1 MKKKAK
7 SMFRRPLDG
16 ELAQRLYVMP
26 PLPPTTTTL
35 AAFKSLLLD
44 RLRLLR
50 IAGKFHVDNVL
61 GIPQELQQELNAEAA
76 GASSADNTGTKGVS
90 GTAKVHGNPFVLVA
104 TVDVCVTVLSFVA
117 FAAFV
122 Q

>member
-1 MKKKAK
+1 
-7 SMFRRPLDG
+7 MFRRPLDG
-16 ELAQRLYVMP
+16 DLAQRLYVMP
-26 PLPPTTTTL
+26 PLPPTTTSL

-76 GASSADNTGTKGVS
+76 GAASTDIPGVTGVA
-90 GTAKVHGNPFVLVA
+90 GTTKVHGNPLIHL
-104 TVDVCVTVLSFVA
+104 CLL
-117 FAAFV
+117 
-122 Q
+122 